1 MLRNSLSLMNSF
13 KQILMNHNRSVQNCL
28 QANCLIVIVGRS
40 SAIIR
45 FVSVCDVNWNV
56 WFNQI
61 ISEVEFKPFIMKIS
75 DVFKVH
81 RDLRQN
87 TTATANLRMFHSPK
101 LIERKIEAK
110 L

>member
-1 MLRNSLSLMNSF
+1 
-13 KQILMNHNRSVQNCL
+13 
-28 QANCLIVIVGRS
+28 
-40 SAIIR
+40 
-45 FVSVCDVNWNV
+45 
-56 WFNQI
+56 
-61 ISEVEFKPFIMKIS
+61 MKIS
-75 DVFKVH
+75 DEFKVH